1 MLTLPDLR
9 LGLRDLLDK
18 RRADLLLSKSGAYH
32 EPMLAEQLTAIDA
45 LPPALTGG
53 TPFAV
58 ELSKRADMPKGAR
71 KEATVLRSVTV
82 GILGRLRSDIGREL
96 KKSASLPKD
105 LEQRIFGYFDTLE
118 AMRDARGGKKGDEPE
133 KTEPEKTE
141 PATPAEPKPV

>member
-1 MLTLPDLR
+1 
-9 LGLRDLLDK
+9 
-18 RRADLLLSKSGAYH
+18 
-32 EPMLAEQLTAIDA
+32 
-45 LPPALTGG
+45 
-53 TPFAV
+53 
-58 ELSKRADMPKGAR
+58 MPKGAR

-118 AMRDARGGKKGDEPE
+118 AMRDARGKKGDEPE